1 MNQNKASMIQIDD
14 TLISE
19 EIISEEFVC
28 NISKCKGQCCVSGSA
43 GAPLEKD
50 EIKILEKIYSK
61 ISPFLSTKGR
71 IAIKEQGNYVIGADG
86 DLETP
91 LIENKE
97 CAYTVFDK
105 NGNAQCGIEKA
116 YNKGAIDWNKPISC
130 HLYPIRVR
138 NYPTFT
144 AVNYHEWSV
153 CDSACSLGAE
163 LKVPVYKFVKK
174 ALIRKFGKKWFKK
187 LSLFAEESKNKKI
200 Q

>member
-1 MNQNKASMIQIDD
+1 MFQIDD

-43 GAPLEKD
+43 GAPLEK
-50 EIKILEKIYSK
+50 EETKILEKLYSK
-61 ISPFLSTKGR
+61 ISPFLSKKGR
-71 IAIKEQGNYVIGADG
+71 MAIKEQGNYVKGFDG

-105 NGNAQCGIEKA
+105 SGVAQCGIEKA
-116 YNKGAIDWNKPISC
+116 YNSGAIKWNKPISC
-130 HLYPIRVR
+130 HLYPIRV
-138 NYPTFT
+138 NKYPTFT

-163 LKVPVYKFVKK
+163 LKVPVYKFVKN
-174 ALIRKFGKKWFKK
+174 ALVRKFGKKWFKK
-187 LSLFAEESKNKKI
+187 LSLFAKERRNKKI

>member
-1 MNQNKASMIQIDD
+1 MIQIDD
-14 TLISE
+14 TLISK

-28 NISKCKGQCCVSGSA
+28 NISRCKGQCCVSGSA

-50 EIKILEKIYSK
+50 EIKILEKLYSK

-71 IAIKEQGNYVIGADG
+71 IAIQEQGNYVIGADG

-116 YNKGAIDWNKPISC
+116 YNRGAIDWKKPISC
-130 HLYPIRVR
+130 HLYPIRVK

-187 LSLFAEESKNKKI
+187 LSLFAKESKNKKI

>member
-1 MNQNKASMIQIDD
+1 MFQIDD

-43 GAPLEKD
+43 GAPLEK
-50 EIKILEKIYSK
+50 EETKILEKLYSK
-61 ISPFLSTKGR
+61 ISPFLSKKGR
-71 IAIKEQGNYVIGADG
+71 KAIKEQGNYVRGFDG

-105 NGNAQCGIEKA
+105 SGVAQCGIEKA
-116 YNKGAIDWNKPISC
+116 YNQGAIKWNKPISC
-130 HLYPIRVR
+130 HLYPIRV
-138 NYPTFT
+138 NKYPTFT

-163 LKVPVYKFVKK
+163 LKVPVYKFVKN
-174 ALIRKFGKKWFKK
+174 ALVRKFGKKWFKK
-187 LSLFAEESKNKKI
+187 LSLFAKDWKNKKI

>member
-1 MNQNKASMIQIDD
+1 MFQIDD

-43 GAPLEKD
+43 GAPLEK
-50 EIKILEKIYSK
+50 EETKILEKLYNK
-61 ISPFLSTKGR
+61 ISPFLSKKGR
-71 IAIKEQGNYVIGADG
+71 MAIKEQGNYVIGFDG

-105 NGNAQCGIEKA
+105 SGVAQCGIEKA
-116 YNKGAIDWNKPISC
+116 YNQGAIKWNKPISC
-130 HLYPIRVR
+130 HLYPIRV
-138 NYPTFT
+138 NKYPTFT

-153 CDSACSLGAE
+153 CDSACSLGSE
-163 LKVPVYKFVKK
+163 LKVPVYKFVKN
-174 ALIRKFGKKWFKK
+174 ALVRKFGKKWFKK
-187 LSLFAEESKNKKI
+187 LSLFAKDWKNKKI

>member
-1 MNQNKASMIQIDD
+1 MFQIDD

-43 GAPLEKD
+43 GAPLEK
-50 EIKILEKIYSK
+50 EETKILEKLYSK
-61 ISPFLSTKGR
+61 ISPFLSKKGR
-71 IAIKEQGNYVIGADG
+71 KAIKEQGNYVRGFDG

-105 NGNAQCGIEKA
+105 SGVAQCGIEKA
-116 YNKGAIDWNKPISC
+116 YNQGAIKWNKPISC
-130 HLYPIRVR
+130 HLYPIRV
-138 NYPTFT
+138 NKYPTFT

-153 CDSACSLGAE
+153 CDSACSLGSE
-163 LKVPVYKFVKK
+163 LKVPVYKFVKN
-174 ALIRKFGKKWFKK
+174 ALVRKFGKKWFKK
-187 LSLFAEESKNKKI
+187 LSLFAKDWKNKKI

>member
-1 MNQNKASMIQIDD
+1 MIQIDD
-14 TLISE
+14 TLISK

-28 NISKCKGQCCVSGSA
+28 NISRCKGQCCVSGSA

-50 EIKILEKIYSK
+50 EIKILEKLYSK
-61 ISPFLSTKGR
+61 ISPFLSTKGKT
-71 IAIKEQGNYVIGADG
+71 AIQEQGNYVIGADG

-130 HLYPIRVR
+130 HLYPIRVT

-174 ALIRKFGKKWFKK
+174 ALIRKIGKKWFKK
-187 LSLFAEESKNKKI
+187 LSLFAKESKNKKI

>member
-1 MNQNKASMIQIDD
+1 MFLIDD

-43 GAPLEKD
+43 GAPLEK
-50 EIKILEKIYSK
+50 EETKILEKLYSK
-61 ISPFLSTKGR
+61 ISPFLSKKGR
-71 IAIKEQGNYVIGADG
+71 KAIKEQGNYVRGFDG

-105 NGNAQCGIEKA
+105 SGVAQCGIEKA
-116 YNKGAIDWNKPISC
+116 YNQGAIKWNKPISC
-130 HLYPIRVR
+130 HLYPIRV
-138 NYPTFT
+138 NKYPTFT

-153 CDSACSLGAE
+153 CDSACSLGSE
-163 LKVPVYKFVKK
+163 LKVPVYKFVKN
-174 ALIRKFGKKWFKK
+174 ALVRKFGKKWFKK
-187 LSLFAEESKNKKI
+187 LSLFAKDWKNKKI

>member
-1 MNQNKASMIQIDD
+1 MIQIDD
-14 TLISE
+14 TLISK
-19 EIISEEFVC
+19 EIISEEFIC
-28 NISKCKGQCCVSGSA
+28 DISRCKGQCCVSGSA

-71 IAIKEQGNYVIGADG
+71 IAIKKQGNYVIGADG

-116 YNKGAIDWNKPISC
+116 YNNGAIDWNKPISC
-130 HLYPIRVR
+130 HLYPIRV
-138 NYPTFT
+138 NKYPTFT

>member
-1 MNQNKASMIQIDD
+1 MFQIDD

-28 NISKCKGQCCVSGSA
+28 NISKCKGKCCVSGSA
-43 GAPLEKD
+43 GAPLEKG
-50 EIKILEKIYSK
+50 ETKILEKLYNK
-61 ISPFLSTKGR
+61 ISPFLSKKGR
-71 IAIKEQGNYVIGADG
+71 MAIKKQGNYVIGFDG

-105 NGNAQCGIEKA
+105 GGVAQCGIEKA
-116 YNKGAIDWNKPISC
+116 YNNGAIKWNKPISC
-130 HLYPIRVR
+130 HLYPIRV
-138 NYPTFT
+138 NKYPTFT

-163 LKVPVYKFVKK
+163 LKVPVYKFVKN
-174 ALIRKFGKKWFKK
+174 ALVRKFGKKWFKK
-187 LSLFAEESKNKKI
+187 LSLFAKDWKNKKI

>member
-1 MNQNKASMIQIDD
+1 MFQIED

-43 GAPLEKD
+43 GAPLEK
-50 EIKILEKIYSK
+50 EETKILEKLYSK
-61 ISPFLSTKGR
+61 ISPFLSKKGR
-71 IAIKEQGNYVIGADG
+71 MAIKEQGNYVRGFDG

-105 NGNAQCGIEKA
+105 GGVAQCGIEKA
-116 YNKGAIDWNKPISC
+116 YNNGAIKWNKPISC
-130 HLYPIRVR
+130 HLYPIRV
-138 NYPTFT
+138 NKYPTFT

-163 LKVPVYKFVKK
+163 LKVPVYKFVKN
-174 ALIRKFGKKWFKK
+174 ALVRKFGKKWFKK
-187 LSLFAEESKNKKI
+187 LSLFAKDWKNKKI

>member
-1 MNQNKASMIQIDD
+1 MFQIDD

-43 GAPLEKD
+43 GAPLEKG
-50 EIKILEKIYSK
+50 ETKILEKLYNK
-61 ISPFLSTKGR
+61 ISPFLSKKGR
-71 IAIKEQGNYVIGADG
+71 MAIKKQGNYVIGFDG

-105 NGNAQCGIEKA
+105 GGVAQCGIEKA
-116 YNKGAIDWNKPISC
+116 YNNGAIKWNKPISC
-130 HLYPIRVR
+130 HLYPIRV
-138 NYPTFT
+138 NKYPTFT

-163 LKVPVYKFVKK
+163 LKVPVYKFVKN
-174 ALIRKFGKKWFKK
+174 ALVRKFGKKWFKK
-187 LSLFAEESKNKKI
+187 LSLFAKDWKNKKI

>member
-1 MNQNKASMIQIDD
+1 MIQNKASIIQIDD
-14 TLISE
+14 TLISK

-28 NISKCKGQCCVSGSA
+28 NISNCKGQCCVSGSA

-71 IAIKEQGNYVIGADG
+71 IAIKEQGNYVIGTDG

-116 YNKGAIDWNKPISC
+116 YNRGAIDWNKPISC

-187 LSLFAEESKNKKI
+187 LSLFAKESKNKKI

>member
-1 MNQNKASMIQIDD
+1 MFQIDD

-43 GAPLEKD
+43 GAPVEKG
-50 EIKILEKIYSK
+50 ETKILEKLYNK
-61 ISPFLSTKGR
+61 ISPFLSKKGR
-71 IAIKEQGNYVIGADG
+71 MAIKKQGNYVIGFDG

-105 NGNAQCGIEKA
+105 GGVAQCGIEKA
-116 YNKGAIDWNKPISC
+116 YNNGAIKWNKPISC
-130 HLYPIRVR
+130 HLYPIRV
-138 NYPTFT
+138 NKYPTFT

-163 LKVPVYKFVKK
+163 LKVPVYKFVKN
-174 ALIRKFGKKWFKK
+174 ALVRKFGKKWFKK
-187 LSLFAEESKNKKI
+187 LSLFAKDWKNKKI

>member
-1 MNQNKASMIQIDD
+1 MFQIDD

-19 EIISEEFVC
+19 EIISEEFIC

-43 GAPLEKD
+43 GAPLEK
-50 EIKILEKIYSK
+50 EETKILEKLYSK
-61 ISPFLSTKGR
+61 ISPFLSKKGR
-71 IAIKEQGNYVIGADG
+71 MAIKEQGNYVRGFDG

-105 NGNAQCGIEKA
+105 SGVAQCGIEKA
-116 YNKGAIDWNKPISC
+116 YNDGAIKWNKPISC
-130 HLYPIRVR
+130 HLYPIRV
-138 NYPTFT
+138 NKYPTFT

-163 LKVPVYKFVKK
+163 LKVPVYKFVKN
-174 ALIRKFGKKWFKK
+174 ALVRKFGKKWFKK
-187 LSLFAEESKNKKI
+187 LSLFAKEWRNKKI

>member
-1 MNQNKASMIQIDD
+1 MFQIED

-43 GAPLEKD
+43 GAPLEKG
-50 EIKILEKIYSK
+50 ETKILEKLYNK
-61 ISPFLSTKGR
+61 ISPFLSKKGR
-71 IAIKEQGNYVIGADG
+71 MAIKEQGNYVIGFDG

-105 NGNAQCGIEKA
+105 GGVAQCGIEKA
-116 YNKGAIDWNKPISC
+116 YNNGAIKWNKPISC
-130 HLYPIRVR
+130 HLYPIRV
-138 NYPTFT
+138 NKYPTFT

-163 LKVPVYKFVKK
+163 LKVPVYKFVKN
-174 ALIRKFGKKWFKK
+174 ALVRKFGKKWFKK
-187 LSLFAEESKNKKI
+187 LSLFAKDWKNKKI

>member
-1 MNQNKASMIQIDD
+1 MFQIDD

-43 GAPLEKD
+43 GAPLEKG
-50 EIKILEKIYSK
+50 ETKILEKLYNK
-61 ISPFLSTKGR
+61 ISPFLSKKGR
-71 IAIKEQGNYVIGADG
+71 MAIKKQGNYVIGFDG

-91 LIENKE
+91 LIEDKE

-105 NGNAQCGIEKA
+105 GGVAQCGIEKA
-116 YNKGAIDWNKPISC
+116 YNNGAIKWNKPISC
-130 HLYPIRVR
+130 HLYPIRV
-138 NYPTFT
+138 NKYPTFT

-163 LKVPVYKFVKK
+163 LKVPVYKFVKN
-174 ALIRKFGKKWFKK
+174 ALVRKFGKKWFKK
-187 LSLFAEESKNKKI
+187 LSLFAKDWKNKKI

>member
-1 MNQNKASMIQIDD
+1 MFQIDD

-19 EIISEEFVC
+19 EIISEEFIC

-43 GAPLEKD
+43 GAPLEK
-50 EIKILEKIYSK
+50 EETKILEKLYSK
-61 ISPFLSTKGR
+61 ISPFLSKKGR
-71 IAIKEQGNYVIGADG
+71 KAIKEQGNYVRGFDG

-105 NGNAQCGIEKA
+105 SGVAQCGIEKA
-116 YNKGAIDWNKPISC
+116 YNQGAIKWNKPISC
-130 HLYPIRVR
+130 HLYPIRV
-138 NYPTFT
+138 NKYPTFT

-153 CDSACSLGAE
+153 CDSACSLGSE
-163 LKVPVYKFVKK
+163 LKVPVYKFVKN
-174 ALIRKFGKKWFKK
+174 ALVRKFGKKWFKK
-187 LSLFAEESKNKKI
+187 LSLFAKDWKNKKI

>member
-1 MNQNKASMIQIDD
+1 MFQIED

-43 GAPLEKD
+43 GAPLEKG
-50 EIKILEKIYSK
+50 ETKILEKLYNK
-61 ISPFLSTKGR
+61 ISPFLSKKGR
-71 IAIKEQGNYVIGADG
+71 MAIKEQGNYVIGFDG

-105 NGNAQCGIEKA
+105 GGVAQCGIEKA
-116 YNKGAIDWNKPISC
+116 YNNGAIKWNKPISC
-130 HLYPIRVR
+130 HLYPIRVDK
-138 NYPTFT
+138 YPTFT

-163 LKVPVYKFVKK
+163 LKVPVYKFVKN
-174 ALIRKFGKKWFKK
+174 ALVRKFGKKWFKK
-187 LSLFAEESKNKKI
+187 LSLFAKDWKNKKI

>member
-1 MNQNKASMIQIDD
+1 MIQIDD
-14 TLISE
+14 TLISK

-28 NISKCKGQCCVSGSA
+28 NISRCKGQCCVSGSA
-43 GAPLEKD
+43 GAPLEKE
-50 EIKILEKIYSK
+50 EIKILEKLYSK

-71 IAIKEQGNYVIGADG
+71 IAIQEQGNYVIGADG

-116 YNKGAIDWNKPISC
+116 YNRGAIDWKKPISC
-130 HLYPIRVR
+130 HLYPIRVK

-187 LSLFAEESKNKKI
+187 LSLFAKESKNKKI

>member
-1 MNQNKASMIQIDD
+1 MFQIDD

-28 NISKCKGQCCVSGSA
+28 NISRCKGQCCVSGSA
-43 GAPLEKD
+43 GAPLEK
-50 EIKILEKIYSK
+50 EETKILEKLYSK
-61 ISPFLSTKGR
+61 ISPFLSKKGR
-71 IAIKEQGNYVIGADG
+71 MAIKEQGNYVGGLDG

-105 NGNAQCGIEKA
+105 GGFAQCGIEKA
-116 YNKGAIDWNKPISC
+116 YNNGAIKWNKPISC
-130 HLYPIRVR
+130 HLYPIRV
-138 NYPTFT
+138 NKYPTFT

-163 LKVPVYKFVKK
+163 LKVPVYKFVKN
-174 ALIRKFGKKWFKK
+174 ALVRKFGKKWFKK
-187 LSLFAEESKNKKI
+187 LSLFAKEWRNKKI

>member
-1 MNQNKASMIQIDD
+1 MFQIED

-43 GAPLEKD
+43 GAPLEK
-50 EIKILEKIYSK
+50 EETKILEKLYNK
-61 ISPFLSTKGR
+61 ISPFLSKKGR
-71 IAIKEQGNYVIGADG
+71 MAIKEQGNYVIGFDG

-105 NGNAQCGIEKA
+105 GGVAQCGIEKA
-116 YNKGAIDWNKPISC
+116 YNNGAIKWNKPISC
-130 HLYPIRVR
+130 HLYPIRV
-138 NYPTFT
+138 NKYPTFT

-153 CDSACSLGAE
+153 CDSACYLGAE
-163 LKVPVYKFVKK
+163 LKVPVYKFVKN
-174 ALIRKFGKKWFKK
+174 ALVRKFGKKWFKK
-187 LSLFAEESKNKKI
+187 LSLFAKDWKNKKI

>member
-1 MNQNKASMIQIDD
+1 MFQIDD

-43 GAPLEKD
+43 GAPLEKG
-50 EIKILEKIYSK
+50 ETKILEKLYNK
-61 ISPFLSTKGR
+61 ISPFLSKKGR
-71 IAIKEQGNYVIGADG
+71 MAIKEQGNYVIGFDG

-105 NGNAQCGIEKA
+105 GGVAQCGIEKA
-116 YNKGAIDWNKPISC
+116 YNNGVIKWNKPISC
-130 HLYPIRVR
+130 HLYPIRV
-138 NYPTFT
+138 NKYPTFT

-163 LKVPVYKFVKK
+163 LKVPVYKFVKN
-174 ALIRKFGKKWFKK
+174 ALVRKFGKKWFKK
-187 LSLFAEESKNKKI
+187 LSLFAKDWKNKKI

>member
-1 MNQNKASMIQIDD
+1 MFQIDD

-43 GAPLEKD
+43 GATLEK
-50 EIKILEKIYSK
+50 EETKILEKLYSK
-61 ISPFLSTKGR
+61 ISPFLSKKGR
-71 IAIKEQGNYVIGADG
+71 KAIKEQGNYVRGFDG

-105 NGNAQCGIEKA
+105 SGVAQCGIEKA
-116 YNKGAIDWNKPISC
+116 YNQGAIKWNKPISC
-130 HLYPIRVR
+130 HLYPIRV
-138 NYPTFT
+138 NKYPTFT

-153 CDSACSLGAE
+153 CDSACSLGSE
-163 LKVPVYKFVKK
+163 LKVPVYKFVKN
-174 ALIRKFGKKWFKK
+174 ALVRKFGKKWFKK
-187 LSLFAEESKNKKI
+187 LSLFAKDWKNKKI

>member
-1 MNQNKASMIQIDD
+1 MFQIDD

-43 GAPLEKD
+43 GAPLEKG
-50 EIKILEKIYSK
+50 ETKILEKLYNK
-61 ISPFLSTKGR
+61 ISPFLSKKGR
-71 IAIKEQGNYVIGADG
+71 MAIKEQGNYVRGFDG

-105 NGNAQCGIEKA
+105 SGVAQCGIEKA
-116 YNKGAIDWNKPISC
+116 YNQGAIKWNKPISC
-130 HLYPIRVR
+130 HLYPIRV
-138 NYPTFT
+138 NKYPTFT

-163 LKVPVYKFVKK
+163 LKVPVYKFVKN
-174 ALIRKFGKKWFKK
+174 ALVRKFGKKWFKK
-187 LSLFAEESKNKKI
+187 LSLFAKDWKNKKI

>member
-14 TLISE
+14 TLISK

-28 NISKCKGQCCVSGSA
+28 NISRCKGQCCVSGSA

-50 EIKILEKIYSK
+50 EIKILEKLYSK

-116 YNKGAIDWNKPISC
+116 YNRGAIDWKKPISC
-130 HLYPIRVR
+130 HLYPIRVK

-187 LSLFAEESKNKKI
+187 LSLFAKESKNKKI

>member
-1 MNQNKASMIQIDD
+1 MFQIED

-19 EIISEEFVC
+19 EIISEEFIC

-43 GAPLEKD
+43 GAPLEK
-50 EIKILEKIYSK
+50 EETKILEKLYSK
-61 ISPFLSTKGR
+61 ISPFLSKKGR
-71 IAIKEQGNYVIGADG
+71 MAIKEQGNYVRGFDG

-105 NGNAQCGIEKA
+105 SGVAQCGIEKA
-116 YNKGAIDWNKPISC
+116 YNNGAIKWNKPISC
-130 HLYPIRVR
+130 HLYPIRV
-138 NYPTFT
+138 NKYPTFT

-163 LKVPVYKFVKK
+163 LKVPVYKFVKN
-174 ALIRKFGKKWFKK
+174 ALVRKFGKKWFKK
-187 LSLFAEESKNKKI
+187 LSLFAKEWRNKKI

>member
-1 MNQNKASMIQIDD
+1 MFLIDD

-43 GAPLEKD
+43 GAPLEK
-50 EIKILEKIYSK
+50 EETKILEKLYSK
-61 ISPFLSTKGR
+61 ISPFLSKKGR
-71 IAIKEQGNYVIGADG
+71 KAIKEQGNYVRGFDG

-105 NGNAQCGIEKA
+105 SGVAQCGIEKA
-116 YNKGAIDWNKPISC
+116 YNQGAIKWNKPISC
-130 HLYPIRVR
+130 HLYPIRV
-138 NYPTFT
+138 NKYPTFT

-163 LKVPVYKFVKK
+163 LKVPVYKFVKN
-174 ALIRKFGKKWFKK
+174 ALVRKFGKKWFKK
-187 LSLFAEESKNKKI
+187 LSLFAKDWKNKKI

>member
-1 MNQNKASMIQIDD
+1 MFQIDD

-19 EIISEEFVC
+19 EIISEEFIC

-43 GAPLEKD
+43 GAPLEK
-50 EIKILEKIYSK
+50 EETKILEKLYSK
-61 ISPFLSTKGR
+61 ISPFLSKKGR
-71 IAIKEQGNYVIGADG
+71 MAIKEQGNYVRGFDG

-105 NGNAQCGIEKA
+105 SGVAQCGIEKA
-116 YNKGAIDWNKPISC
+116 YNNGAIKWNKPISC
-130 HLYPIRVR
+130 HLYPIRV
-138 NYPTFT
+138 NKYPTFT

-163 LKVPVYKFVKK
+163 LKVPVYKFVKN
-174 ALIRKFGKKWFKK
+174 ALVRKFGKKWFKK
-187 LSLFAEESKNKKI
+187 LSLFAKDWKNKKI

>member
-1 MNQNKASMIQIDD
+1 MFQIED

-43 GAPLEKD
+43 GAPLEKE
-50 EIKILEKIYSK
+50 EIKILEKLYNK
-61 ISPFLSTKGR
+61 ISPFLSKKGR
-71 IAIKEQGNYVIGADG
+71 MAIKEQGNYVIGFDG

-105 NGNAQCGIEKA
+105 GGVAQCGIEKA
-116 YNKGAIDWNKPISC
+116 YKNGAIKWNKPISC
-130 HLYPIRVR
+130 HLYPIRVDK
-138 NYPTFT
+138 YPTFT

-163 LKVPVYKFVKK
+163 LKVPVYKFVKN
-174 ALIRKFGKKWFKK
+174 ALVRKFGKKWFKK
-187 LSLFAEESKNKKI
+187 LSLFAKDWKNKKI